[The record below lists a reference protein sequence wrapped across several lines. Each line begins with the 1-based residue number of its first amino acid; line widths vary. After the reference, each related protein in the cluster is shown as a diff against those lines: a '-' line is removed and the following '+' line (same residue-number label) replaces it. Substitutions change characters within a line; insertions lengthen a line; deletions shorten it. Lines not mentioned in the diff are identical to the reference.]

1 MGSVRAGAL
10 DGSLRPRI
18 VGLAENLPGPSWFV
32 LVVDTGQVW
41 IGDEDQPI
49 AGPVLVWRP
58 WKRNARAK
66 FAAGATGH
74 YAILGP
80 NALAS
85 ALGYM
90 PETRE
95 LRVMEDKL
103 ITAPLFEQ
111 RERLQSMRFAFTGLN
126 RELRS
131 GGMAARAA
139 VEAYL
144 RVILIEVYRA
154 GQSQMAGSDKAPS
167 SNREFTKFIELVEAH
182 FRERWTVNEYA
193 GSLGMSRDRL
203 GDICHRVR
211 GLGPKDLI
219 DRRVTV
225 EARLQLE
232 NSSNSIQEIAAL
244 LGFSSSPQFT
254 RFFVRTMGTPPGLYR
269 KECASGVLP
278 DEMEPVLPFEWP

>member
-1 MGSVRAGAL
+1 
-10 DGSLRPRI
+10 
-18 VGLAENLPGPSWFV
+18 
-32 LVVDTGQVW
+32 
-41 IGDEDQPI
+41 
-49 AGPVLVWRP
+49 
-58 WKRNARAK
+58 
-66 FAAGATGH
+66 
-74 YAILGP
+74 
-80 NALAS
+80 
-85 ALGYM
+85 
-90 PETRE
+90 
-95 LRVMEDKL
+95 MEDKV
-103 ITAPLFEQ
+103 ITAPLSDR
-111 RERLQSMRFAFTGLN
+111 RECLQTMRFAFNGLN

-131 GGMAARAA
+131 DGMAARAV

-154 GQSQMAGSDKAPS
+154 GQSQMAGGDKATS

-182 FRERWTVNEYA
+182 FRERWTVNAYA

-211 GLGPKDLI
+211 GLRPKDLI

-269 KECASGVLP
+269 KECANGVLP
-278 DEMEPVLPFEWP
+278 DEMEPVLPYEWP